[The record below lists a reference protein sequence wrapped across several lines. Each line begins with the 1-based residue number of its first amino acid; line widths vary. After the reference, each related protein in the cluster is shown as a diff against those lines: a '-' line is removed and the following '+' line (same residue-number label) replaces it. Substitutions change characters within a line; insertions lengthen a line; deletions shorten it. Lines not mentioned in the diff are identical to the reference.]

1 MGGRGVKAPPPITA
15 AYLERATSWY
25 LERNHT
31 TTAHLKRLLMQ
42 RVTTSIALHG
52 GDKAEF
58 ITLVDAEIAR
68 LVRIGLLDDAAYARD
83 KAKSLHRRGTSASKI
98 KAALGAKGLN
108 HEQVGAAVAT
118 LGDSGDADPEF
129 TAAVA
134 FARKRR
140 LGQWRL
146 RDVDAD
152 GARKELAKLG
162 RAGFSYGV
170 ARRVLDVRD
179 LDE

>member
-1 MGGRGVKAPPPITA
+1 MGRGVKAPPPITA

-31 TTAHLKRLLMQ
+31 TTSHLKRLLMQ
-42 RVTTSIALHG
+42 RVKTSLTLHG
-52 GDKAEF
+52 GDKAECVE
-58 ITLVDAEIAR
+58 LVDAEIAR

-83 KAKSLHRRGTSASKI
+83 KAKSLHRRGTSAAKT
-98 KAALGAKGLN
+98 KAALGAKGLDQ
-108 HEQVGAAVAT
+108 EQVGAAVAT
-118 LGDSGDADPEF
+118 LRDDGDADPEF

-146 RDVDAD
+146 RDVDVE

-162 RAGFSYGV
+162 RAGFSYGI

-179 LDE
+179 ED